1 MQTWVD
7 RNPFVFILIVFPTI
21 WIAACMVIGQVGG
34 WAALAQ
40 QFEFREDFTGQRWR
54 LQSARMRLWVRY
66 GNCLTVGANPDGLYV
81 AILFLFRV
89 GHPPLF
95 IPWREVSIAKKGGFL
110 LIRYVELRLG
120 HDLLIPFRINE
131 SLANRLRD
139 AAGKGWP
146 PEPWG

>member
-1 MQTWVD
+1 MQTWID
-7 RNPFVFILIVFPTI
+7 RNPFVFALIVFPTI
-21 WIAACMVIGQVGG
+21 WIVAGMVIGQVGG

-54 LQSARMRLWVRY
+54 LQSARMRLWVHY
-66 GNCLTVGANPDGLYV
+66 GSCLTVGANPDGLYL

-95 IPWREVSIAKKGGFL
+95 IPWREVSVPKKGVFL
-110 LIRYVELRLG
+110 SIRYVELRLG

-131 SLANRLRD
+131 SLADRLRD

-146 PEPWG
+146 PEPLS